1 MVYSINPYD
10 GTVCTPT
17 GLHTSTCGLDLT
29 GLANMWRI
37 GADIKATW
45 GDITRLIDADASL
58 SAYAGP
64 GHWNDPDMLEVG
76 NGTLTADENRSH
88 FSMWAM
94 LAAPLIAG
102 NDLTSMSAATKA
114 ILTNAEVI
122 AVDQDPLGNQGKL
135 AATPQAG
142 LQVWSKTLSNNAR
155 AVALFNRNASAA
167 NITVTFAQVGF
178 ATGQVMVRDLWQHAD
193 LGSFATSY
201 TAQNVPSHGI
211 VMLRL
216 TQ

>member
-1 MVYSINPYD
+1 
-10 GTVCTPT
+10 
-17 GLHTSTCGLDLT
+17 
-29 GLANMWRI
+29 
-37 GADIKATW
+37 
-45 GDITRLIDADASL
+45 
-58 SAYAGP
+58 
-64 GHWNDPDMLEVG
+64 
-76 NGTLTADENRSH
+76 
-88 FSMWAM
+88 MWAM
-94 LAAPLIAG
+94 LAAPLLAG